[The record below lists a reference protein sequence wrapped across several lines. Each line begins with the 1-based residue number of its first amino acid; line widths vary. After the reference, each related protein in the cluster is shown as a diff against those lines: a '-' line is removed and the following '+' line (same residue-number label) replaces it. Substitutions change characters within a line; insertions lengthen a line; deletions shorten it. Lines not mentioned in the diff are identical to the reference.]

1 MTDLVSEY
9 HQYAN
14 AEVDEDEYAG
24 EEMLAE
30 GGEEVYE
37 EEE

>member
-1 MTDLVSEY
+1 MSEY

-14 AEVDEDEYAG
+14 AEVDEDEEYAA
-24 EEMLAE
+24 EEMGGE